1 MSRIG
6 SASVFLS
13 CMSVM
18 TSAAAWCPSLGSFNT
33 SACIV
38 VPGAASLYVVRSEC
52 LMRGGFLKRSR
63 RRRADVSSESANSRS
78 MSYLIMSFKLS
89 KTEKNRFSIDGAK
102 SLELWYE
109 TDVPVSRRDT
119 IKEIRRQFNK
129 MKASD
134 RNVRV
139 QVATRYEK
147 LNWRSGKMI
156 EDVRRHGQLPD
167 GIIVYD
173 GDGSVQLDDPTA
185 HAGGITAMK
194 ITVIQNLA

>member
-78 MSYLIMSFKLS
+78 MSS
-89 KTEKNRFSIDGAK
+89 
-102 SLELWYE
+102 
-109 TDVPVSRRDT
+109 VSRRDT